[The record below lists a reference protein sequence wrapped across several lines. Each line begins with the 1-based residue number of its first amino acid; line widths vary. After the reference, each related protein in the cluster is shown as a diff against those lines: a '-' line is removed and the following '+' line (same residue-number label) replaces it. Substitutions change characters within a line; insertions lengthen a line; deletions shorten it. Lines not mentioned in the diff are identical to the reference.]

1 MFNLGLLFICLL
13 SGYIL
18 RKTRILSEEGP
29 RALNQLI
36 IYFFIPVLTLY
47 HVPSLT
53 FQWEFLWL
61 SASPFLIYL
70 GSYLYFQF
78 VKQIKKMDR
87 PTEGALIMSSGIG
100 SISFVGFPI
109 FDLLYGSEGLA
120 YGILLSLAGTL
131 MVFNTLGLATGLY
144 YSGKSKSPGSF
155 LHRLLTFPPLIAFL
169 VALAMNVSD
178 IQFPF
183 YFQTL
188 LEKLTEPFSVLALL
202 AIGSQIELSLEK
214 ELIQFMLIGQLY
226 KLFLA
231 PLLIYLVV
239 WHIFGIQDVLG
250 KVCILGAAIGSMNAV
265 SILAAQLNLRPRLAI
280 LMPSLSI
287 PLSILS
293 LFLIDYL
300 LG

>member
-1 MFNLGLLFICLL
+1 MSNIGLLLICLL

-18 RKTRILSEEGP
+18 RKTRILSQEGP
-29 RALNQLI
+29 KALNQLI
-36 IYFFIPVLTLY
+36 IYFFIPILTLH
-47 HVPSLT
+47 HVPKLV

-61 SASPFLIYL
+61 SLSPFLIYL

-78 VKQIKKMDR
+78 VKRVKRLDR

-131 MVFNTLGLATGLY
+131 IVFNTLGLATGLY
-144 YSGKSKSPGSF
+144 YSGKSKSPSSF
-155 LHRLLTFPPLIAFL
+155 LRRLFSFPPLVAFL
-169 VALAMNVSD
+169 LALTMN
-178 IQFPF
+178 ITGFQFPA
-183 YFQTL
+183 YFQIL

-202 AIGSQIELSLEK
+202 AIGSQIDLSLEK
-214 ELIQFMLIGQLY
+214 ELIHFMLIGQLY
-226 KLFLA
+226 KLVLA
-231 PLLIYLVV
+231 PLLMYALI
-239 WHIFGIQDVLG
+239 WQIFGVQNVLG

-287 PLSILS
+287 PISILS
-293 LFLIDYL
+293 LFFIDYL